1 MAYYRIARPLPAGTP
16 ERIGILLV
24 NLGTPAH
31 PSYFSVWRYLR
42 EFLGDRRVID
52 APRVIWF
59 PVLYGFILTL
69 RSLRTVR
76 NYRKVWMREGS
87 PLAVLS
93 AALVKKVALRINEAH
108 GEKVCVE
115 LAMTYGS
122 PSIDSVVSSMIERNV
137 RKVLVVPLYPQY
149 CSSTTGAVF
158 DRVCKA
164 LERWRWIPEMRFVN
178 DYYSNPVYVKA
189 VADSIRAHWAKAGAR
204 SHLLLSFHGIPQVY
218 VAQGDPYKAHSEG
231 TAELVCKELGLAAD
245 EATLAYQS
253 RFGPVLWLQPY
264 TEDSLKALA
273 ARGVRE
279 VSVASPSFA
288 VDCLETLEEI
298 AVEYRDTFDKL
309 GGKLEMVPALN
320 DSDAHVEVML
330 EVIGQHLHGWV

>member
-1 MAYYRIARPLPAGTP
+1 MAYYRIARQQPAGES
-16 ERIGILLV
+16 ERVGILVV
-24 NLGTPAH
+24 NLGTPSS
-31 PSYFSVWRYLR
+31 PSYLAVWRYLR

-76 NYRKVWMREGS
+76 NYRKVWMADGS
-87 PLAVLS
+87 PLMVLS
-93 AALVKKVALRINEAH
+93 QALTRKLAARIDALFGDRVK
-108 GEKVCVE
+108 VE

-122 PSIDSVVSSMIERNV
+122 PSVESVVAKMVNMNV
-137 RKVLVVPLYPQY
+137 KRLLVLPLYPQY

-158 DRVCKA
+158 DRVCLA
-164 LERWRWIPEMRFVN
+164 LKRWRWIPEMRFIN
-178 DYYSNPVYVKA
+178 DYCMDAGYVNA
-189 VADSIRAHWAKAGAR
+189 VADSIREHWKKAGSK

-218 VAQGDPYKAHSEG
+218 VAQGDPYKAQSEG
-231 TAELVCKELGLAAD
+231 TTARIVENLQLADAEF
-245 EATLAYQS
+245 TLAYQS

-273 ARGVRE
+273 ARGVRD
-279 VSVASPSFA
+279 VTVVSPSFA

-298 AVEYRDTFDKL
+298 AVEYRETFAKM
-309 GGKLEMVPALN
+309 GGKLAMVPALN
-320 DSDAHVEVML
+320 DSDAHVEVL
-330 EVIGQHLHGWV
+330 TEVIRGHLKGWV

>member
-1 MAYYRIARPLPAGTP
+1 MAYYRIASPPLAGEP
-16 ERIGILLV
+16 ERIGILVV
-24 NLGTPAH
+24 NLGTPSS
-31 PSYFSVWRYLR
+31 PSYLAVWKYLR

-52 APRVIWF
+52 APRILWL

-76 NYRKVWMREGS
+76 NYRKVWMSEGS

-93 AALVKKVALRINEAH
+93 AALTRKLAARMDALH
-108 GEKVCVE
+108 GDRVRVE
-115 LAMTYGS
+115 LAMTYGQ
-122 PSIDSVVSSMIERNV
+122 PSVDLGVAKMIAMNV
-137 RKVLVVPLYPQY
+137 KRLLVLPLYPQY

-158 DRVCKA
+158 DRVSAA
-164 LERWRWIPEMRFVN
+164 LKRWRWIPEMRFVN
-178 DYYSNPVYVKA
+178 DYYSTPSYIQA
-189 VADSIRAHWAKAGAR
+189 VADSVREHWRKAGAQ

-218 VAQGDPYKAHSEG
+218 VAQGDPYRDQAEG
-231 TAELVCKELGLAAD
+231 TATRVMQNLQLTD
-245 EATLAYQS
+245 QDFTLAYQS

-279 VSVASPSFA
+279 VTVASPSFA

-298 AVEYRDTFDKL
+298 AVEYRETFAKL
-309 GGKLEMVPALN
+309 GGTLTMVPALN
-320 DSDAHVEVML
+320 DSEAHVEALMA
-330 EVIGQHLHGWV
+330 VIQTHLKGWM

>member
-1 MAYYRIARPLPAGTP
+1 MAYYRIAQPPPAGDL
-16 ERIGILLV
+16 ERVGILVV
-24 NLGTPAH
+24 NLGTPSH
-31 PSYFSVWRYLR
+31 PSYLAVWKYLR

-52 APRVIWF
+52 APRILWL

-76 NYRKVWMREGS
+76 NYRKVWMTQGS

-93 AALVKKVALRINEAH
+93 AALTRKLAARTQALFGDSVR
-108 GEKVCVE
+108 VE
-115 LAMTYGS
+115 LAMTYGD
-122 PSIDSVVSSMIERNV
+122 PSIDSIVAKMIGMNV
-137 RKVLVVPLYPQY
+137 KRLLVLPLFPQY

-158 DRVCKA
+158 DRVCAA
-164 LERWRWIPEMRFVN
+164 LKRWRWIPEMRFVN
-178 DYYSNPVYVKA
+178 DYFSSDAYIGA
-189 VADSIRAHWAKAGAR
+189 IAESIRTHWRQAGAQ

-218 VAQGDPYKAHSEG
+218 VAQGDPYKDQCEA
-231 TAELVCKELGLAAD
+231 TATRVMQHLKLAD
-245 EATLAYQS
+245 PDFTLAYQS

-279 VSVASPSFA
+279 VTVASPSFA

-298 AVEYRDTFDKL
+298 AVENRERFAKL
-309 GGKLEMVPALN
+309 GGNLSMVPALN
-320 DSDAHVEVML
+320 DSEAHVDAL
-330 EVIGQHLHGWV
+330 LDVIRTHLKGWV

>member
-1 MAYYRIARPLPAGTP
+1 MAYYRIASPPPAGEP
-16 ERIGILLV
+16 ERIGILVV
-24 NLGTPAH
+24 NLGTPSS
-31 PSYFSVWRYLR
+31 PSYLAVWKYLR

-52 APRVIWF
+52 APRILWL

-76 NYRKVWMREGS
+76 NYRKVWMSEGS

-93 AALVKKVALRINEAH
+93 AALTRKLAARMDTLH
-108 GEKVCVE
+108 GDHVRVE
-115 LAMTYGS
+115 LAMTYGQ
-122 PSIDSVVSSMIERNV
+122 PSVDLGVAKMIAMNV
-137 RKVLVVPLYPQY
+137 KRLLVLPLYPQY

-158 DRVCKA
+158 DRVSAA
-164 LERWRWIPEMRFVN
+164 LKRWRWIPEMRFVN
-178 DYYSNPVYVKA
+178 DYYSTPSYIQA
-189 VADSIRAHWAKAGAR
+189 VADSVREHWRKAGAQ

-218 VAQGDPYKAHSEG
+218 VAQGDPYRDQAEG
-231 TAELVCKELGLAAD
+231 TATRVMQNLQLTD
-245 EATLAYQS
+245 QDFTLAYQS

-279 VSVASPSFA
+279 VTVASPSFA

-298 AVEYRDTFDKL
+298 AVEYRETFAKL
-309 GGKLEMVPALN
+309 GGTLTMVPALN
-320 DSDAHVEVML
+320 DSEAHVEALMA
-330 EVIGQHLHGWV
+330 VIQTHLKGWM

>member
-1 MAYYRIARPLPAGTP
+1 MAYYRIARPLPAGAP

-52 APRVIWF
+52 APRIIWF

-93 AALVKKVALRINEAH
+93 AALAKKVASRIDEAH
-108 GEKVCVE
+108 GDKVCVE

-122 PSIDSVVSSMIERNV
+122 PSIDSVVRRMIERNV

-158 DRVCKA
+158 DRVCKS

-178 DYYSNPVYVKA
+178 DYYSNPVYVRA
-189 VADSIRAHWAKAGAR
+189 IADSIRAHWDKAGGR

-231 TAELVCKELGLAAD
+231 TAALVCKALGLAAE

-279 VSVASPSFA
+279 VTVASPSFA

-309 GGKLEMVPALN
+309 GGRLTMVPALN
-320 DSDAHVEVML
+320 DSDGHVEVMVD
-330 EVIGQHLHGWV
+330 VIRRHLQGWV